1 MRVLAKWRPSWS
13 VASATW
19 TSPWVSTPTVTLIGS
34 DCAMVVMAVSLP
46 DNGGWLLPAERADS
60 TATSLA
66 AQAPVRSRSL
76 GWHCLRVAAAPS
88 RQITAK
94 AQVLWNALAGRLW
107 SRTTIYVYRAL

>member
-1 MRVLAKWRPSWS
+1 
-13 VASATW
+13 
-19 TSPWVSTPTVTLIGS
+19 VTLIGS

-46 DNGGWLLPAERADS
+46 DKGGWLLPAERADS

-94 AQVLWNALAGRLW
+94 AQGQ
-107 SRTTIYVYRAL
+107 